1 MIGQYIAYSTGGI
14 SSGRLVTI
22 LMVWCDGMCRQEERS
37 RIRTTQRQGK
47 RHRQM
52 SLFAGGLLVGAV
64 TAGGIVAGLLELK
77 AKRDAT
83 EAGNIL
89 SWPALSG
96 TERRH
101 SR

>member
-1 MIGQYIAYSTGGI
+1 MIRHIAYSTRGI
-14 SSGRLVTI
+14 SSRRLVTI
-22 LMVWCDGMCRQEERS
+22 LMVACDGMRHQEERP
-37 RIRTTQRQGK
+37 RIGTTQRQGK

-52 SLFAGGLLVGAV
+52 SLFADGLLLGAV
-64 TAGGIVAGLLELK
+64 TAGGVVTGLLELK

-96 TERRH
+96 TEQRN